1 MNLRG
6 VLGIEYFSFQCAQAL
21 ILSPLILMV
30 VMWFINK
37 SIMFMVIMDILRYRD
52 FLRDHACKH
61 EFWSMLLKKQH
72 DIKCVSACICLTI

>member
-37 SIMFMVIMDILRYRD
+37 SIMFMVIMDILRYRN

-61 EFWSMLLKKQH
+61 EF
-72 DIKCVSACICLTI
+72 

>member
-37 SIMFMVIMDILRYRD
+37 SYVNGDYGYFAI
-52 FLRDHACKH
+52 
-61 EFWSMLLKKQH
+61 S
-72 DIKCVSACICLTI
+72 